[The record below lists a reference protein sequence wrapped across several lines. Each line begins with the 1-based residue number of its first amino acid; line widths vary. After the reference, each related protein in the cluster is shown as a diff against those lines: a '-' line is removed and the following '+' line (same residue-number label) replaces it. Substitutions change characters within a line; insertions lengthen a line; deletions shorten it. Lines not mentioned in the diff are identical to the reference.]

1 MGNQGWISIHRKIQE
16 CFLWVDKEPFD
27 RRSAWIDLLL
37 SANHEDKKVMFDGK
51 PITVNRGDKLTSI
64 LALADRWHWSRH
76 KVSNFLNVLESEQMI
91 VQKRDNKKTLITIV
105 NYEVYQTITE
115 VKGQQKDIRRTS
127 EGHQKDTNNN
137 DNNDNKD
144 IIKDIENGYA
154 FGTNV
159 IKAFVIPPP
168 IEWIEKYCK
177 ERNNGI
183 DPQKFFDFY
192 ESKGWKVGKEKMKNW
207 QACVR
212 TWENRDKKEQK
223 KDPGYQKTQYDFK
236 ELEKMIKEG

>member
-37 SANHEDKKVMFDGK
+37 SANHENKKVMFDGK
-51 PITVNRGDKLTSI
+51 PIIVNRGDKLTSI

-105 NYEVYQTITE
+105 NYEVYQTIAE
-115 VKGQQKDIRRTS
+115 VKGQQKDNRRTT

-144 IIKDIENGYA
+144 IIIESERNE
-154 FGTNV
+154 TNV
-159 IKAFVIPPP
+159 VKASVIPPP
-168 IEWIEKYCK
+168 IEWIEEYCK

-223 KDPGYQKTQYDFK
+223 KNSGFQQTKYDFDAMY
-236 ELEKMIKEG
+236 KMINGD

>member
-37 SANHEDKKVMFDGK
+37 SANHENKKVMFDGK
-51 PITVNRGDKLTSI
+51 PIIVNRGDKLTSI

-105 NYEVYQTITE
+105 NYEVYQTIAE
-115 VKGQQKDIRRTS
+115 VKGQQKDNRRTT

-144 IIKDIENGYA
+144 IIIESERNE
-154 FGTNV
+154 TNV
-159 IKAFVIPPP
+159 VKASVIPPP
-168 IEWIEKYCK
+168 IEWIEEYCK

-223 KDPGYQKTQYDFK
+223 KNPGFQQTKYDFDA
-236 ELEKMIKEG
+236 LNKMINGD

>member
-51 PITVNRGDKLTSI
+51 PIIVNRGDKLTSI

-105 NYEVYQTITE
+105 NYEVYQT
-115 VKGQQKDIRRTS
+115 VFDAKGQQKDNRRTT
-127 EGHQKDTNNN
+127 EGHQKDIKRTQTIMITM
-137 DNNDNKD
+137 
-144 IIKDIENGYA
+144 III
-154 FGTNV
+154 
-159 IKAFVIPPP
+159 
-168 IEWIEKYCK
+168 
-177 ERNNGI
+177 
-183 DPQKFFDFY
+183 
-192 ESKGWKVGKEKMKNW
+192 
-207 QACVR
+207 
-212 TWENRDKKEQK
+212 
-223 KDPGYQKTQYDFK
+223 
-236 ELEKMIKEG
+236 

>member
-51 PITVNRGDKLTSI
+51 PIIVNRGDKLTSI

-91 VQKRDNKKTLITIV
+91 IQKRDNKKTLITIV
-105 NYEVYQTITE
+105 NYEVYQTIAE
-115 VKGQQKDIRRTS
+115 VKGQQKDNRRTS
-127 EGHQKDTNNN
+127 KGHQKDTNNN

-144 IIKDIENGYA
+144 IIIESERNE
-154 FGTNV
+154 TNV
-159 IKAFVIPPP
+159 VKASVIPPP
-168 IEWIEKYCK
+168 IEWIEEYCK

-223 KDPGYQKTQYDFK
+223 EDHKKQQYDFDA
-236 ELEKMIKEG
+236 LQKMIQEG